1 MGDFSH
7 EPYCDYGAAGCSS
20 YQFFGIEDII
30 KHENNEMNG
39 KILNNDIALIR
50 LNRTIQFDNKMQ
62 PICLPH
68 ANMTELV
75 TGTML
80 TVAGWGKSYVENET
94 YVAKR
99 AVQAPLV
106 TNAVACEFQSNT
118 KMCAGVVSGL
128 TSEAKTACA
137 GDSGGPLM
145 RQFEIRKMMIE
156 GIVSFVQGSCINDFF
171 ATHYT
176 RVRYYLSWIAE
187 NVCMKQDCPTS
198 TSIPKQK
205 SIATVHDRP
214 STNTSVV
221 HQIFPRECG
230 YTPMYPNA
238 QISGDNL
245 IQPDEFSW
253 LAFLKYRS
261 PTLGVCGGSV
271 INSWFVLTA
280 ASCVTG
286 EHVSSYGGL

>member
-7 EPYCDYGAAGCSS
+7 KPYCDYGAANCSS
-20 YQFFGIEDII
+20 YQFFGIEHII
-30 KHENNEMNG
+30 IHESNEMNG
-39 KILNNDIALIR
+39 KILNHDIALIR

-62 PICLPH
+62 PVCLPH

-80 TVAGWGKSYVENET
+80 TVAGWGKSYVQNET

-106 TNAVACEFQSNT
+106 TNPVVCEFQSMT

-128 TSEAKTACA
+128 TSKAKTACA

-145 RQFEIRKMMIE
+145 RQFERRKMMIE

-187 NVCMKQDCPTS
+187 NVCMKQDCPTR
-198 TSIPKQK
+198 TSIQKQK
-205 SIATVHDRP
+205 SIATVYDRP

-221 HQIFPRECG
+221 DQTFSRECG
-230 YTPMYPNA
+230 YTPMYPLP
-238 QISGDNL
+238 QITGGNL

-253 LAFLKYRS
+253 LASLEYRNL
-261 PTLGVCGGSV
+261 TFGGCGGSV
-271 INSWFVLTA
+271 ISSWFVLTS
-280 ASCVTG
+280 ASCVT
-286 EHVSSYGGL
+286 EMAVTKLGGL